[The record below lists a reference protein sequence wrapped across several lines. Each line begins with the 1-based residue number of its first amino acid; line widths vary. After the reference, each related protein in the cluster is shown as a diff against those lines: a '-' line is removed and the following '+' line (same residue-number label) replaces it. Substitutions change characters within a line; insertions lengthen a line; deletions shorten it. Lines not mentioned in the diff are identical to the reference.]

1 MRSLQREPGLLLA
14 LLAVVLLVAIFIV
27 YPQLRV
33 IATPGSGYVAFLT
46 GGTWQRAL
54 LNSLEVMALS
64 TTSAVILGF
73 IFAYAMVYTD
83 MPWKPF
89 FRLVGILPLLSPPF
103 VVAAAYVILFGPR
116 GVITYGIFG
125 QTISVFGLGGIWGV
139 QTIAFFPFAYQ
150 LIADVLSR
158 SDARLEQAARNL
170 GAGPWQVFRTVTL
183 PLTRPGLGAAILTTA
198 IYVLE
203 DFGNPALIG
212 GTFTVLPTQAYGL
225 ISGFGDLPGA
235 TAVSTLLLALALVL
249 YLTKIRLDSGR
260 SFVTVSG
267 RASSMPRPPV
277 PVRLKWACF
286 SACLALS
293 ILILTV
299 YGSLLVSAL
308 TLNFPTVMTPT
319 LQHFQYITTGTNG
332 TALQNTLIF
341 GLAAAAFSAAFALL
355 AGWLVQRVA
364 FTGARALDFL
374 LIMPAAIPG
383 LFFGIGYA
391 TAFNEPWLD
400 WLGRGY
406 LIIIAM
412 IFWNIP
418 IGYQAAVAGLR
429 QIDRTMDEA
438 ATSLGASSLRGFR
451 DILLPMLSG
460 SLRVGFVTTFVRAV
474 TTLSVVIFLFTPGST
489 VATIRIYQLVN
500 DLNFGG
506 ATAFTVADIA
516 MAIGALVI
524 VGLLARGRT
533 ALIGRAAAA
542 QVALVPPLEHT
553 ASGGSPLA
561 R

>member
-14 LLAVVLLVAIFIV
+14 LLAVVSLVAIFIV

-33 IATPGSGYVAFLT
+33 IATPGSGYIAFLT

-212 GTFTVLPTQAYGL
+212 GTFIVLPTQAYGL

-249 YLTKIRLDSGR
+249 YLTKIRLDGGR

-277 PVRLKWACF
+277 PVKLKWACF
-286 SACLALS
+286 AACLALS

-332 TALQNTLIF
+332 TALQNTLMF
-341 GLAAAAFSAAFALL
+341 GLAAAAISAAFALL

-364 FTGARALDFL
+364 FTGARVLDFL

-524 VGLLARGRT
+524 VGLIARGRT

-542 QVALVPPLEHT
+542 QVALVPPLGDT
-553 ASGGSPLA
+553 AGRSPLA

>member
-14 LLAVVLLVAIFIV
+14 LLAVIALVSVFIV

-33 IATPGSGYVAFLT
+33 ILTPGSGYVDFLT
-46 GGTWQRAL
+46 GGSWQRPL
-54 LNSLEVMALS
+54 LNSIQVVALS

-73 IFAYAMVYTD
+73 VFAYGMVYTD

-89 FRLVGILPLLSPPF
+89 FRIIGILPLLSPPF

-116 GVITYGIFG
+116 GVITYGVFG
-125 QTISVFGLGGIWGV
+125 QTISVFGLMGIWGV

-170 GAGPWQVFRTVTL
+170 GAGPWQVFRSVTL
-183 PLTRPGLGAAILTTA
+183 PLSRPGLGAAVLTTS

-225 ISGFGDLPGA
+225 LSGFGDLPGA
-235 TAVSTLLLALALVL
+235 TAVSSLLLALALLL
-249 YLTKIRLDSGR
+249 YVAKIRLDGGR

-277 PVRLKWACF
+277 PVALSRACF
-286 SACLALS
+286 VACLALA
-293 ILILTV
+293 ILIITV
-299 YGSLLVSAL
+299 YGSLVVSAL
-308 TLNFPTVMTPT
+308 TKTFPTNLTFT
-319 LQHFQYITTGTNG
+319 TEHFTYITSGTNG
-332 TALQNTLIF
+332 SALQNTLVF
-341 GLAAAAFSAAFALL
+341 GLVAAAFSAAFALL

-364 FTGARALDFL
+364 FSGARVLDFL

-400 WLGRGY
+400 WLDRGV
-406 LIIIAM
+406 LIIISM

-418 IGYQAAVAGLR
+418 VGYQAAVSGLR
-429 QIDRTMDEA
+429 QIDRTLDEA

-451 DILLPMLSG
+451 DVLLPMLGG

-474 TTLSVVIFLFTPGST
+474 TTLSVVIFLFTPAST

-500 DLNFGG
+500 DLNFGA
-506 ATAFTVADIA
+506 ATAFTVADIG
-516 MAIGALVI
+516 MAIIALSIIAV
-524 VGLLARGRT
+524 LARGRI
-533 ALIGRAAAA
+533 ALGAARA
-542 QVALVPPLEHT
+542 
-553 ASGGSPLA
+553 
-561 R
+561 